1 MSEIIT
7 HNDGK
12 CKESSWDART
22 TIKVVDAYNFEHEI
36 EIRTYGSSE
45 KQAVDELIPCIE
57 KTLSGLNKKLEAL
70 NTECQN
76 NTYDETDVTRRDFYY

>member
-1 MSEIIT
+1 MSEIST

-22 TIKVVDAYNFEHEI
+22 TIKVVDAYDFEHEI
-36 EIRTYGSSE
+36 EIRTYGASE
-45 KQAVDELIPCIE
+45 KQAVDELIPCVE
-57 KTLSGLNKKLEAL
+57 KTLSVINEKLEAL
-70 NTECQN
+70 KSERQN

>member
-1 MSEIIT
+1 MSEIST

-22 TIKVVDAYNFEHEI
+22 IIKVIDAYDFEHEI
-36 EIRTYGSSE
+36 EVRTYGSSE
-45 KQAVDELIPCIE
+45 RKSVDELISCVE
-57 KTLSGLNKKLEAL
+57 KTLVKLNNKLETL
-70 NTECQN
+70 MSERQN